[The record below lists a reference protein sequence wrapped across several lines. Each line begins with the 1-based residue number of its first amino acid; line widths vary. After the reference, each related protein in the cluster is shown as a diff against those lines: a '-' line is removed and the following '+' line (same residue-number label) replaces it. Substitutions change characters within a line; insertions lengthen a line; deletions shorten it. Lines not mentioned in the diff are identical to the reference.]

1 MYGPGIIRKLDYLV
15 RIVIPKEIRKR
26 HEISEGD
33 FVSIIDEGS
42 HVIVKKYR
50 SSCVFCGGD
59 EDLSEYKN
67 LYVCRKC
74 RRSLAR
80 EMYEESTQQ
89 NSNFS

>member
-1 MYGPGIIRKLDYLV
+1 MKATGVV
-15 RIVIPKEIRKR
+15 RRIDDLGRVVIPKEIRKR

>member
-1 MYGPGIIRKLDYLV
+1 MTGPGIIRKLDDLG

-33 FVSIIDEGS
+33 FVTIIDGGS

-50 SSCVFCGGD
+50 NGCVFCGSEQD
-59 EDLSEYKN
+59 ISEYKN

-74 RRSLAR
+74 RKSLTKGLH
-80 EMYEESTQQ
+80 EEKYKSEK
-89 NSNFS
+89 

>member
-1 MYGPGIIRKLDYLV
+1 MTGPGIIRKLDDLG

-33 FVSIIDEGS
+33 FVTIIDGGS

-50 SSCVFCGGD
+50 NGCIFCGSE
-59 EDLSEYKN
+59 EDISEYNN

-74 RRSLAR
+74 RRSLTKG
-80 EMYEESTQQ
+80 MYEEKYRSEEWL
-89 NSNFS
+89 